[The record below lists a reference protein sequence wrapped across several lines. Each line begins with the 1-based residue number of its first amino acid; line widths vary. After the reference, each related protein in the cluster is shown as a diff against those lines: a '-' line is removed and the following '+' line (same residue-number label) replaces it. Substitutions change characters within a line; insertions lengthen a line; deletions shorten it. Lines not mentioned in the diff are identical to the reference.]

1 MSKAKE
7 FVKESVEVAIQADGV
22 LHAFEKLDRPDL
34 LANLRTVTKGA
45 LSDLE
50 LMKATVKAK
59 DFRIPVDDMG
69 KYLAFAQLKAQQT
82 GQSVE
87 YMTDSIVTGLGRK
100 SLLILDNLGLS
111 AAEINEEV
119 AKTGDFMKGVSNIID
134 RQLTQSELYVS
145 ASDKAAQADARLEN
159 AKLKLGRRLSWL
171 GDLWISLKNRM
182 AETVNTTVSTANEKF
197 YEQKE
202 RVISLY
208 SEYMPLLDRY
218 DELKTKTR
226 LSSDEQ
232 AELNSIITKI
242 TDNIPGVIT
251 KVGEYGQALDISSGK
266 AREFVRQQKVLL
278 EYMNREAIKEEENNL
293 GEYRKKYQNA
303 LKAQQAGGVYV
314 TSSMSNTGY
323 STSWFDNTPGTLAR
337 IDDDVR
343 KYGDMI
349 KGAELRIREL
359 RGESLEKSLEDNEKR
374 IKMRDEF
381 IKMNKKQLETWL
393 ADEKMRAASTGTWPA
408 PFFPARRISRWILRK
423 PMRLMRR
430 V

>member
-34 LANLRTVTKGA
+34 LANLRTATKGA

-171 GDLWISLKNRM
+171 GDLWISLKT
-182 AETVNTTVSTANEKF
+182 EW
-197 YEQKE
+197 
-202 RVISLY
+202 
-208 SEYMPLLDRY
+208 
-218 DELKTKTR
+218 LK
-226 LSSDEQ
+226 LS
-232 AELNSIITKI
+232 I
-242 TDNIPGVIT
+242 
-251 KVGEYGQALDISSGK
+251 
-266 AREFVRQQKVLL
+266 QQYPPPMKSF
-278 EYMNREAIKEEENNL
+278 MNRRNGL
-293 GEYRKKYQNA
+293 
-303 LKAQQAGGVYV
+303 
-314 TSSMSNTGY
+314 
-323 STSWFDNTPGTLAR
+323 
-337 IDDDVR
+337 
-343 KYGDMI
+343 
-349 KGAELRIREL
+349 
-359 RGESLEKSLEDNEKR
+359 
-374 IKMRDEF
+374 
-381 IKMNKKQLETWL
+381 
-393 ADEKMRAASTGTWPA
+393 
-408 PFFPARRISRWILRK
+408 
-423 PMRLMRR
+423 
-430 V
+430 

>member
-1 MSKAKE
+1 M
-7 FVKESVEVAIQADGV
+7 
-22 LHAFEKLDRPDL
+22 L
-34 LANLRTVTKGA
+34 
-45 LSDLE
+45 
-50 LMKATVKAK
+50 
-59 DFRIPVDDMG
+59 FR
-69 KYLAFAQLKAQQT
+69 
-82 GQSVE
+82 S
-87 YMTDSIVTGLGRK
+87 
-100 SLLILDNLGLS
+100 ILDNLGLS

-134 RQLTQSELYVS
+134 RQLTQSGVYVS

-232 AELNSIITKI
+232 TELNSIITKI

-266 AREFVRQQKVLL
+266 AREFVRQIGRASC
-278 EYMNREAIKEEENNL
+278 RE
-293 GEYRKKYQNA
+293 
-303 LKAQQAGGVYV
+303 
-314 TSSMSNTGY
+314 
-323 STSWFDNTPGTLAR
+323 
-337 IDDDVR
+337 
-343 KYGDMI
+343 
-349 KGAELRIREL
+349 
-359 RGESLEKSLEDNEKR
+359 
-374 IKMRDEF
+374 
-381 IKMNKKQLETWL
+381 
-393 ADEKMRAASTGTWPA
+393 
-408 PFFPARRISRWILRK
+408 
-423 PMRLMRR
+423 R

>member
-1 MSKAKE
+1 
-7 FVKESVEVAIQADGV
+7 
-22 LHAFEKLDRPDL
+22 
-34 LANLRTVTKGA
+34 
-45 LSDLE
+45 
-50 LMKATVKAK
+50 MKATVKAK

-202 RVISLY
+202 RAISLY

-293 GEYRKKYQNA
+293 EEYRKKYQNA

-314 TSSMSNTGY
+314 T
-323 STSWFDNTPGTLAR
+323 
-337 IDDDVR
+337 
-343 KYGDMI
+343 
-349 KGAELRIREL
+349 
-359 RGESLEKSLEDNEKR
+359 
-374 IKMRDEF
+374 
-381 IKMNKKQLETWL
+381 
-393 ADEKMRAASTGTWPA
+393 
-408 PFFPARRISRWILRK
+408 FP
-423 PMRLMRR
+423 
-430 V
+430 

>member
-1 MSKAKE
+1 
-7 FVKESVEVAIQADGV
+7 
-22 LHAFEKLDRPDL
+22 
-34 LANLRTVTKGA
+34 
-45 LSDLE
+45 
-50 LMKATVKAK
+50 
-59 DFRIPVDDMG
+59 
-69 KYLAFAQLKAQQT
+69 
-82 GQSVE
+82 
-87 YMTDSIVTGLGRK
+87 
-100 SLLILDNLGLS
+100 
-111 AAEINEEV
+111 
-119 AKTGDFMKGVSNIID
+119 
-134 RQLTQSELYVS
+134 
-145 ASDKAAQADARLEN
+145 
-159 AKLKLGRRLSWL
+159 
-171 GDLWISLKNRM
+171 M

-202 RVISLY
+202 RVVSLY

-218 DELKTKTR
+218 DELKTKTK

-232 AELNSIITKI
+232 AELNTIITKI

-278 EYMNREAIKEEENNL
+278 EYMNREAIKEEEDNL
-293 GEYRKKYQNA
+293 KEYRRKYQNA

-323 STSWFDNTPGTLAR
+323 STSYFDNTPGTLER

-343 KYGDMI
+343 RYGDMI

-393 ADEKMRAASTGTWPA
+393 ADEKNADSQYRDMAATILSGKSEIQADPKKVSQQNA
-408 PFFPARRISRWILRK
+408 VNAQSVKLEDLRK
-423 PMRLMRR
+423 KHLQERQRQEEELEYRVAQSRIDAMEAGAEKELAQRELNNRR
-430 V
+430 EISLLQRQKEDYIQAVIQFEKEKFEAEEELKAKKDKRYVKKSFDSSSVSVDTSTFDTIISNTTRRQRKEGLREQESSWDEYLIKYGTFQGKRRR

>member
-22 LHAFEKLDRPDL
+22 LHAFEKLDRPVL
-34 LANLRTVTKGA
+34 LANLRTATKGA

-171 GDLWISLKNRM
+171 GDLWISLKTEWLKLSIQQYPPPM
-182 AETVNTTVSTANEKF
+182 KV

-202 RVISLY
+202 RAISLY

-232 AELNSIITKI
+232 AELNSIITKSRTI
-242 TDNIPGVIT
+242 
-251 KVGEYGQALDISSGK
+251 
-266 AREFVRQQKVLL
+266 
-278 EYMNREAIKEEENNL
+278 
-293 GEYRKKYQNA
+293 
-303 LKAQQAGGVYV
+303 
-314 TSSMSNTGY
+314 
-323 STSWFDNTPGTLAR
+323 
-337 IDDDVR
+337 
-343 KYGDMI
+343 
-349 KGAELRIREL
+349 
-359 RGESLEKSLEDNEKR
+359 
-374 IKMRDEF
+374 
-381 IKMNKKQLETWL
+381 
-393 ADEKMRAASTGTWPA
+393 
-408 PFFPARRISRWILRK
+408 FPE
-423 PMRLMRR
+423 
-430 V
+430 

>member
-1 MSKAKE
+1 
-7 FVKESVEVAIQADGV
+7 
-22 LHAFEKLDRPDL
+22 
-34 LANLRTVTKGA
+34 
-45 LSDLE
+45 
-50 LMKATVKAK
+50 MKATVKAK

-202 RVISLY
+202 RAISFI
-208 SEYMPLLDRY
+208 P
-218 DELKTKTR
+218 
-226 LSSDEQ
+226 
-232 AELNSIITKI
+232 SICRCW
-242 TDNIPGVIT
+242 TD
-251 KVGEYGQALDISSGK
+251 
-266 AREFVRQQKVLL
+266 
-278 EYMNREAIKEEENNL
+278 M
-293 GEYRKKYQNA
+293 
-303 LKAQQAGGVYV
+303 
-314 TSSMSNTGY
+314 MS
-323 STSWFDNTPGTLAR
+323 
-337 IDDDVR
+337 
-343 KYGDMI
+343 
-349 KGAELRIREL
+349 
-359 RGESLEKSLEDNEKR
+359 
-374 IKMRDEF
+374 
-381 IKMNKKQLETWL
+381 
-393 ADEKMRAASTGTWPA
+393 
-408 PFFPARRISRWILRK
+408 
-423 PMRLMRR
+423 
-430 V
+430 